1 MKMPRF
7 AKFGALTIALSLTA
21 STVAAQTGNV
31 AVESAERDRF
41 IVVFNDDVQNPR
53 AAAASLARQHGF
65 AVRLSYSRV
74 LKGFAA
80 SLPARALQ
88 ALGRDRR
95 VAYIE
100 ADQLASINA
109 QTTPTGVMR
118 IFADGNA
125 NISIDGTDDVRVNA
139 DVAVIDTGVFDHPDL
154 NVAGRTD
161 CTGSPRNKRCKD
173 GSGNDGHGHGTHVAG
188 TIGALDNGIGVVG
201 VAPGVR
207 IWSVKVLKD
216 NGSGWISNI
225 IGGIDWVATQNIK
238 VANMSL
244 GGGNSDALCAAVVAS
259 VGDGVTYA
267 VAAGNS
273 NTDAAGSSPA
283 NCAPWMDGILTVSAL
298 ADFDG
303 DSGHQGISTCRADQ
317 DDTLADFSNY
327 GTIVDIAAPGVCI
340 RSTWNDSGYNTISGT
355 SMAAPHVAGA
365 AALLAASGMNTPAE
379 IHQALIAES
388 NDGWTDESGDGVRE
402 RLLDVSNAGV
412 FAPATE
418 TGGGDGG
425 DPNTPPV
432 ATILEPTGDA
442 NPDSGTSISFAGT
455 AADEQEGDLTAD
467 LVWNSNPDG
476 PIGTGGSFSTTLSD
490 GTHTITASATDLD
503 SATGS
508 DSVTITVGSAPVGGG
523 LMHVGGIAMNKKG
536 RNLDTIVTIVGETG
550 TPVADAVPTVSLCI
564 KGANVCWFQNAQVA
578 TDGQGTVKYKLLK
591 PSSGTYVMTVH
602 DVSHA
607 SYEFAGDGTDSAEIT
622 IR

>member
-7 AKFGALTIALSLTA
+7 ARIGALTIALSLTA

-41 IVVFNDDVQNPR
+41 IIVFNDDVQNPR

-65 AVRLSYSRV
+65 AVRLSYSRA

-118 IFADGNA
+118 IFADDNA
-125 NISIDGTDDVRVNA
+125 NIGINGADDLRVDA

-154 NVAGRTD
+154 IVEGRTD
-161 CTGSPRNKRCKD
+161 CTGSPRNKRCAD
-173 GSGNDGHGHGTHVAG
+173 GAGDDGHGHGTHVAG

-207 IWSVKVLKD
+207 IWAVKVLKN

-225 IGGIDWVATQNIK
+225 IGGVDWVTNHGSIK

-244 GGGNSDALCAAVVAS
+244 GGGNSVALCDAVVAS
-259 VGDGVTYA
+259 VGAGVTYA

-273 NTDAAGSSPA
+273 STDAAGSSPA
-283 NCAPWMDGILTVSAL
+283 NCGPGMDGILTVSAL

-303 DSGHQGISTCRADQ
+303 LPNGEATSTCRSDA

-327 GTIVDIAAPGVCI
+327 GKIVDIAAPGVCI
-340 RSTWNDSGYNTISGT
+340 RSTWNDGGYNTISGT

-365 AALLAASGMNTPAE
+365 AALLASNGTLDQAT
-379 IHQALIAES
+379 IHGTLVG
-388 NDGWTDESGDGVRE
+388 NGNLDWFDEAGDGVQE
-402 RLLDVSNAGV
+402 PLLDVSNTTV

-432 ATILEPTGDA
+432 ATIIEPTSDA

-455 AADEQEGDLTAD
+455 ADDEQEGDLTPD
-467 LVWNSNPDG
+467 LVWNSNSDG
-476 PIGTGGSFSTTLSD
+476 TIGTGGSFSTTLSD
-490 GTHTITASATDLD
+490 GSHTITASATDLD
-503 SATGS
+503 FATGS

-523 LMHVGGIAMNKKG
+523 SMLVGSIVMNKKG
-536 RNLDTIVTIVGETG
+536 PNLDTFVTILSDTNS
-550 TPVADAVPTVSLCI
+550 PVADAVQLCR
-564 KGANVCWFQNAQVA
+564 
-578 TDGQGTVKYKLLK
+578 
-591 PSSGTYVMTVH
+591 
-602 DVSHA
+602 
-607 SYEFAGDGTDSAEIT
+607 SA
-622 IR
+622 